1 MFDDVVSRGT
11 RSFLFYFSG
20 GDLMGETSACRLFEN
35 CCSEER
41 ACRMRP
47 GGD

>member
-20 GDLMGETSACRLFEN
+20 GDLLEKTSAVV
-35 CCSEER
+35 CSR
-41 ACRMRP
+41 IVVLRNVLDA
-47 GGD
+47 